1 MILFNKYQENPILKK
16 YPINFAVESF
26 CPANLETLLKDPN
39 VNVDKK
45 FASNTPINFLCEKI
59 SDDSF
64 DATFH
69 CIQLLIK
76 HHADLNIGN
85 KREITP
91 ILNILRNKNLNECNK
106 KTIAEYMLD
115 HVIGLDI
122 DTKRKAEARSLLE
135 KLLLERKL
143 PPVQSAPEEWDFNKL
158 MVYLRNENEMQF
170 LQGINAFVDANSNE
184 KLTELFCASEDDETL
199 LISAVKHDLVMAVE
213 RMLRLGADINYGCGR
228 VPIEFACIFGHWR
241 SLELLLKSPTINMYT
256 KEPLLTI
263 VVKNIG
269 EHTTNKCNYDK
280 CLQLLLKNKKIYIDQ
295 QDITKSS
302 ALHYAV
308 KYNYSHV
315 ITELLK
321 NGAYVGVKNT
331 FNQYS
336 ISNINPK
343 MLEKHL
349 DSCITT
355 NELRSGEDNF
365 EIIFDYTNL
374 VPSNNRFDT
383 ANSSLNCNDKI
394 FDNCVNE
401 MAPIS
406 FMSQSNDL
414 RHLIRHP
421 LIASFLF
428 FKWHRLALIFYV
440 NFFLCALFSGVTVSY
455 ILFCYEDTVSGLLN
469 NVLGASSFCLLVYII
484 LREVFQLM
492 LSPTVYIKNWENY
505 LELLLIIFTLIILT
519 SNNNTLSES
528 TRKTIAS
535 ATILLIAI
543 EIFILAGS
551 LPFWSF
557 STHYV
562 MLITVSKSF
571 LKSLCL
577 YAIILLAFSLSF
589 FTLLRQPTIV
599 KNTIDDDAD
608 EFNKFGNIGLSIM
621 KTIVMSTGEF
631 DAASIDF
638 DLNTWSYVIFL
649 IFLFLISTVLFNL
662 LNGLAVS
669 DTQVRKKALKNI

>member
-1 MILFNKYQENPILKK
+1 MIDSFQYQENPFHNKC
-16 YPINFAVESF
+16 PINFAVESF
-26 CPANLETLLKDPN
+26 CPVNLQALLKDPN

-64 DATFH
+64 DRIFR
-69 CIQLLIK
+69 CIQLLISR
-76 HHADLNIGN
+76 HADLNIGN
-85 KREITP
+85 KRELTP
-91 ILNILRNKNLNECNK
+91 ILNILRNKNLNECNRK
-106 KTIAEYMLD
+106 KIAEYMLD

-122 DTKRKAEARSLLE
+122 DTKRKSEARLLLE
-135 KLLLERKL
+135 KLLPEREL
-143 PPVQSAPEEWDFNKL
+143 PPFKSAQEEWDFNKL
-158 MVYLRNENEMQF
+158 MMCLRNENEMQF
-170 LQGINAFVDANSNE
+170 LQGINAFVDLNSNE
-184 KLTELFCASEDDETL
+184 KLTELFSASDEDETL
-199 LISAVKHDLVMAVE
+199 LISAIKHDLVVAVE
-213 RMLRLGADINYGCGR
+213 RMLRLGADINYGCR
-228 VPIEFACIFGHWR
+228 RAPIEFACISGHWR
-241 SLELLLKSPTINMYT
+241 SLELLLKSPTINIFT

-269 EHTTNKCNYDK
+269 ELTTNKCNYDK
-280 CLQLLLKNKKIYIDQ
+280 CLQLLLENKKMYIDQ
-295 QDITKSS
+295 QDTTKSS

-308 KYNYSHV
+308 KYNNSHV

-343 MLEKHL
+343 VLEKHF

-374 VPSNNRFDT
+374 VPSSIRFET
-383 ANSSLNCNDKI
+383 VKSSLNVNEKI
-394 FDNCVNE
+394 VDNCANE
-401 MAPIS
+401 MAPMN

-428 FKWHRLALIFYV
+428 LKWQRLALVFYV
-440 NFFLCALFSGVTVSY
+440 NFFLCAIFSGVTVSY
-455 ILFCYEDTVSGLLN
+455 ILFCYEDTTSGLFS
-469 NVLGASSFCLLVYII
+469 NVLRAISFCLLVYIM
-484 LREVFQLM
+484 LREFFQLM
-492 LSPTVYIKNWENY
+492 LSPFVYIKNWENY
-505 LELLLIIFTLIILT
+505 LEILLIISTLLILT
-519 SNNNTLSES
+519 SNNETLSECR
-528 TRKTIAS
+528 RKTIAS

-589 FTLLRQPTIV
+589 FTLLRQPTTE
-599 KNTIDDDAD
+599 KKTTDNDEDD
-608 EFNKFGNIGLSIM
+608 FNKFGNIGLSIM

-631 DAASIDF
+631 DAASINF

-669 DTQVRKKALKNI
+669 DTQVRKKP

>member
-1 MILFNKYQENPILKK
+1 MR
-16 YPINFAVESF
+16 
-26 CPANLETLLKDPN
+26 DPN

-59 SDDSF
+59 SNDSF
-64 DATFH
+64 DEQFH
-69 CIQLLIK
+69 CIQLLIS

-91 ILNILRNKNLNECNK
+91 ILNILRNKNLNESNK
-106 KTIAEYMLD
+106 KTIAEYMLN

-122 DTKRKAEARSLLE
+122 DTKRKGEARLLIE
-135 KLLLERKL
+135 KLLPEHEI
-143 PPVQSAPEEWDFNKL
+143 PPVKLAQEEWNFNRL
-158 MVYLRNENEMQF
+158 MACLRNENEIQF
-170 LQGINAFVDANSNE
+170 LQGINAFVDSNSNE
-184 KLTELFCASEDDETL
+184 KLTELFSAIEDDETL
-199 LISAVKHDLVMAVE
+199 LISAVKYDLVIAVE
-213 RMLRLGADINYGCGR
+213 RMLRLGADINYGCRR

-241 SLELLLKSPTINMYT
+241 SLELLLKSPTINIHT
-256 KEPLLTI
+256 TEPLLTI

-295 QDITKSS
+295 QDTTKSS
-302 ALHYAV
+302 PLHYAV
-308 KYNYSHV
+308 KYNNSHV

-343 MLEKHL
+343 VLEKHL

-374 VPSNNRFDT
+374 VPSSIRFDT
-383 ANSSLNCNDKI
+383 AQKCNDKI
-394 FDNCVNE
+394 VDNCVNE

-406 FMSQSNDL
+406 FMSHSNDL
-414 RHLIRHP
+414 KHLMRHP

-428 FKWHRLALIFYV
+428 LKWHRLALIFYV

-455 ILFCYEDTVSGLLN
+455 ILFCYEDSTSGLFN
-469 NVLGASSFCLLVYII
+469 NVLRAISFCLLVYIM

-492 LSPTVYIKNWENY
+492 LSPSVFIKNWENY
-505 LELLLIIFTLIILT
+505 LEMLLIISTLIILT
-519 SNNNTLSES
+519 SNNESLSES
-528 TRKTIAS
+528 KRKTIAS
-535 ATILLIAI
+535 ATILLIAV

-589 FTLLRQPTIV
+589 FTLLRQPTTEKKTV
-599 KNTIDDDAD
+599 DDDED
-608 EFNKFGNIGLSIM
+608 DFNKFGNIGLSIM

-631 DAASIDF
+631 DAASINF

-669 DTQVRKKALKNI
+669 DTQVRKKAP

>member
-1 MILFNKYQENPILKK
+1 MIIDYFQYQENPFHKK
-16 YPINFAVESF
+16 CPINFAVESF
-26 CPANLETLLKDPN
+26 CPINLQALLEDPN

-59 SDDSF
+59 TDDSF
-64 DATFH
+64 DDTFH
-69 CIQLLIK
+69 CIQLLIS
-76 HHADLNIGN
+76 HHADPNIAN

-91 ILNILRNKNLNECNK
+91 ILNILRNKNLNEYNK

-122 DTKRKAEARSLLE
+122 DIKRKGEAR
-135 KLLLERKL
+135 LLLENFLPERQL
-143 PPVQSAPEEWDFNKL
+143 PPVQSAQEEWDFNKL
-158 MVYLRNENEMQF
+158 MTCLRNENEMQF
-170 LQGINAFVDANSNE
+170 LQGINAYVDLNSNE
-184 KLTELFCASEDDETL
+184 KLTELFSAFEDDETL
-199 LISAVKHDLVMAVE
+199 IISAVKHDLVMAVE
-213 RMLRLGADINYGCGR
+213 RMLRLGADINYGSSR
-228 VPIEFACIFGHWR
+228 APIEFACIFGHWR
-241 SLELLLKSPTINMYT
+241 SLELLLKSPTINIYT

-269 EHTTNKCNYDK
+269 EQTTNKCNYDK
-280 CLQLLLKNKKIYIDQ
+280 CLQVLLKNKKIYIDQ
-295 QDITKSS
+295 QDTTKSS

-308 KYNYSHV
+308 KYNNSNV
-315 ITELLK
+315 ITDLLK
-321 NGAYVGVKNT
+321 NGAYVGVKNA

-343 MLEKHL
+343 VLEKHL
-349 DSCITT
+349 DKCITT
-355 NELRSGEDNF
+355 NQLRSGEDNF

-374 VPSNNRFDT
+374 VPSSFRFDT
-383 ANSSLNCNDKI
+383 EKKVV
-394 FDNCVNE
+394 NCVNE

-428 FKWHRLALIFYV
+428 LKWHRLALIFYV
-440 NFFLCALFSGVTVSY
+440 NFFLCVLFSGITVSY
-455 ILFCYEDTVSGLLN
+455 ILFCYEDTTSGVFN
-469 NVLGASSFCLLVYII
+469 NILRAISFCLLIYII

-492 LSPTVYIKNWENY
+492 LSPSVYIKNWEHY
-505 LELLLIIFTLIILT
+505 LEILLIISTSIVLT
-519 SNNNTLSES
+519 TNNDTLSENR
-528 TRKTIAS
+528 RKTIAS

-589 FTLLRQPTIV
+589 YTLLRQPITE
-599 KNTIDDDAD
+599 KKTAGDDEDD
-608 EFNKFGNIGLSIM
+608 FNKFGNIGLSIM

-631 DAASIDF
+631 DAASINF
-638 DLNTWSYVIFL
+638 DLNTWSYLIFL

-669 DTQVRKKALKNI
+669 DTQV